1 MKFEESEILELKKTT
16 SELKEAVISIA
27 SILNKHQTGEI
38 YFGVKNDGTIV
49 GQTVSDKTLRNIS
62 KAVSDNIEPK
72 IYPEIQNISLRGE
85 NCILVKFN
93 GNEIPYFA
101 YGRAYIRV
109 GTSNRQLSA
118 KEIENVILEKSSGLL
133 RWDNKPCTDASISDI
148 SVQKLKLFLKTCG
161 LSYKDKEN
169 SLDKFGLIK
178 NGKLL
183 NAAFILFGK
192 KPEKIFPNAKLRCAV
207 FGRTDT
213 AFIIDRQEF
222 TGDLFYLIER
232 AEAYI
237 MEHIHIG
244 MELDGLYRV
253 DVPEIDRSAFREAIV
268 NAFCHRDYY
277 EYDSVN
283 IAIFKDRVEIRSPGG
298 LFGGLTIEQITKEM
312 ISKRRNELIAEMF
325 HRVHFVEKWGRGIRL
340 ILSKEPET
348 IFSEVANIFF
358 TTFKRKGLDVLSTKD
373 KHIIADDLKSDL
385 KDLKSDLKTRYGL
398 TDNQLEIL
406 NAIIRDKNVTQQRLS
421 ELIGITSRNIRNN
434 MEKLKKKGLLK
445 RIGPVRGGYW
455 QVVTGSKKDN
465 GK

>member
-49 GQTVSDKTLRNIS
+49 GQTVSDKTLRDIS

-72 IYPEIQNISLRGE
+72 IYPEIQNISLRGK
-85 NCILVKFN
+85 NCILVKFS

-109 GTSNRQLSA
+109 GTSNRHLSA

-133 RWDNKPCTDASISDI
+133 RWDNKPCSDASISDI

-169 SLDKFGLIK
+169 SLDKLGLIK

-222 TGDLFYLIER
+222 TGDLFHLIEK

-244 MELDGLYRV
+244 MKLDGLYRV
-253 DVPEIDRSAFREAIV
+253 DVPEIDRNAFREAII

-348 IFSEVANIFF
+348 VFSEVANIFF
-358 TTFKRKGLDVLSTKD
+358 TTFKRKGLDALSAKD
-373 KHIIADDLKSDL
+373 KHIIADDLKGDL
-385 KDLKSDLKTRYGL
+385 KDLKKDLKTRYSL
-398 TDNQLEIL
+398 TDNQLKIL
-406 NAIIRDKNVTQQRLS
+406 NAVIKNKNVTQQRLS

-455 QVVTGSKKDN
+455 QVVMGSKKDN
-465 GK
+465 NK

>member
-1 MKFEESEILELKKTT
+1 MRFKESEILELKRST
-16 SELKEAVISIA
+16 SELKEALIAISA
-27 SILNKHQTGEI
+27 ILNKHQRGEL
-38 YFGVKNDGTIV
+38 YFGIKNDGTVV
-49 GQTVSDKTLRNIS
+49 GQMISDKTLRNIA
-62 KAVSDNIEPK
+62 KAIGDHIEPE
-72 IYPEIQNISLRGE
+72 IFPVIQNVNLRGKE
-85 NCILVKFN
+85 CIHVTFH

-109 GTSNRQLSA
+109 GTSNRHLSA

-133 RWDNKPCTDASISDI
+133 RWDNKPCSDASISDI

-169 SLDKFGLIK
+169 SLDKLGLIK

-222 TGDLFYLIER
+222 TGDLFHLIEK

-244 MELDGLYRV
+244 MKLDGLYRV
-253 DVPEIDRSAFREAIV
+253 DVPEIDRNAFREAII

-348 IFSEVANIFF
+348 VFSEVANIFF
-358 TTFKRKGLDVLSTKD
+358 TTFKRKGLDALSAKD

-385 KDLKSDLKTRYGL
+385 KDLKKDLKTRYSL

-406 NAIIRDKNVTQQRLS
+406 NAIIKNKNVTQ
-421 ELIGITSRNIRNN
+421 
-434 MEKLKKKGLLK
+434 
-445 RIGPVRGGYW
+445 
-455 QVVTGSKKDN
+455 
-465 GK
+465 